1 MTKAE
6 AHWHIHAG
14 RKDWRKGGKPIC
26 GVGDQGWCYL
36 APSIA
41 AFWTRDYYR
50 RCPTCEAHPDVQAQQ
65 ADIFGV
71 LT

>member
-1 MTKAE
+1 MID
-6 AHWHIHAG
+6 HIWHIHAG

-41 AFWTRDYYR
+41 SSSTVR
-50 RCPTCEAHPDVQAQQ
+50 RTSSVSVRCCAK
-65 ADIFGV
+65 
-71 LT
+71 